1 MLHPVT
7 DLPAVEHGPVWR
19 DGVLI
24 PHADATC
31 HVLSHMAAR
40 GSQVFDVLRVVATA
54 EGPAAV
60 GLRPHVSRFL
70 NSMELM
76 GMASDTNLGTLE
88 RAVAETVLAGA
99 EAAGSQGSGFYTV
112 KLVAAWTEP
121 GDGVMPASLTPSL
134 YVLALPVASLAD
146 TAVLGQPVKL
156 RSSEMPKMP
165 PSVLPPSLKVAASY
179 TPGLREQMR
188 VRAEGYD
195 YPVFRT
201 ADGDLAESTTLSILV
216 IRGGR
221 ILAPPL
227 DSVLDGISRRTV
239 LDAAQYLSIPVDV
252 RGVYWDEVE
261 QADELILASTNRT
274 VTPVEL
280 LDDRTLVAPGPV
292 TEQLGAVVADIYRG
306 EHPEV
311 STPLS
316 TGATSAARVHAEC
329 CLPSVSERSNR
340 TELFAS
346 PWSEGAAVSTV
357 RTIRSRL
364 DLANGP
370 TLARRVT
377 IHASGLSVRSTEST
391 TSSQ

>member
-121 GDGVMPASLTPSL
+121 GDGVMPSSLTPSL
-134 YVLALPVASLAD
+134 YVLALPVASIAD

-239 LDAAQYLSIPVDV
+239 LDAAQCLSIPVDV

-280 LDDRTLVAPGPV
+280 LDDRTLLAPGPV

-306 EHPEV
+306 EHPL
-311 STPLS
+311 SAQWLTPL
-316 TGATSAARVHAEC
+316 H
-329 CLPSVSERSNR
+329 
-340 TELFAS
+340 
-346 PWSEGAAVSTV
+346 
-357 RTIRSRL
+357 
-364 DLANGP
+364 
-370 TLARRVT
+370 
-377 IHASGLSVRSTEST
+377 GLM
-391 TSSQ
+391 